1 MTKPI
6 DAIKHKALLDS
17 HLATQP
23 DLFDNPDTWATDP
36 RQAYAAWLESQ
47 SLRQSTKT
55 VYLAM
60 FSRFC
65 QWLSESGKSLFH
77 CEVADIARFLDTPNP
92 NTGRVPQPQTGRQRQ
107 QYVRQLERVFNHI
120 AFLGRN
126 VVNPGRQA
134 AIERIGAGED
144 KPTRVLTVVERETV
158 IAALASQLA
167 RLEADCAGPEMW
179 MAYRDIA
186 LVAVFLGAGLKVSS
200 IERLTLNCMDFE
212 DGRVELS
219 GPHYTHR
226 ARLLPFAIPP
236 LAAWLKVLAER
247 HGGTI
252 PEKHPIFEADR
263 SVGFGR
269 YAKAMV
275 MHPSSVHR
283 RTQRFLE
290 EAGITGE
297 RASAQTLRN
306 TYASLLIEA
315 GATDDELVDFLG
327 LKASISARRLRKAVA
342 TVMSAGEAGGRAEA
356 PRGRAGTTGLDAS

>member
-1 MTKPI
+1 MSDPQSE
-6 DAIKHKALLDS
+6 A
-17 HLATQP
+17 QP
-23 DLFDNPDTWATDP
+23 DLFDNPDTWAAAP
-36 RQAYAAWLESQ
+36 QQAYAAWLESQ
-47 SLRQSTKT
+47 SLRPSTKT

-65 QWLSESGKSLFH
+65 QWLGESGKSLFH
-77 CEVADIARFLDTPNP
+77 CEAADIARFLDTPNP

-120 AFLGRN
+120 AFLGRD
-126 VVNPGRQA
+126 VGNPGRQA
-134 AIERIGAGED
+134 AIQRIGAGED
-144 KPTRVLTVVERETV
+144 KPTRVLTLAEREAV

-167 RLEADCAGPEMW
+167 VLETGGAGSW
-179 MAYRDIA
+179 MAYRDLA
-186 LVAVFLGAGLKVSS
+186 LVAVLLGAGLKVSN
-200 IERLTLNCMDFE
+200 IECLTLNCMDLDE
-212 DGRVELS
+212 GRIDLS

-226 ARLLPFAIPP
+226 ARLLPFALAP
-236 LAAWLKVLAER
+236 LAAWLKVLSNR

-252 PEKHPIFEADR
+252 PDKHPIFEADR
-263 SVGFGR
+263 TVGFGR
-269 YAKAMV
+269 HAKTLV

-290 EAGITGE
+290 EAGVTGE

-327 LKASISARRLRKAVA
+327 LKASISAHRLRKAVA
-342 TVMSAGEAGGRAEA
+342 MVMSAGEAGG
-356 PRGRAGTTGLDAS
+356 DASA

>member
-1 MTKPI
+1 MTKPTN
-6 DAIKHKALLDS
+6 AIKQALF
-17 HLATQP
+17 TNTPQTPTP
-23 DLFDNPDTWATDP
+23 DLFDNPDSWATNP
-36 RQAYAAWLESQ
+36 RDAYAAWLESQ
-47 SLRQSTKT
+47 SLKQSTKT

-77 CEVADIARFLDTPNP
+77 CQAADIARFLDTPNP

-120 AFLGRN
+120 AFLGRD

-144 KPTRVLTVVERETV
+144 KPTRVLTVVEREAV

-167 RLEADCAGPEMW
+167 RLEADGAGVEMW
-179 MAYRDIA
+179 MTYRDLA
-186 LVAVFLGAGLKVSS
+186 LVAALLGAGLKVSN
-200 IERLTLNCMDFE
+200 IERLTLNCIDFE
-212 DGRVELS
+212 ERRVELS

-226 ARLLPFAIPP
+226 ARLLQFAIPP
-236 LAAWLKVLAER
+236 LAAWLKILADR

-252 PEKHPIFEADR
+252 PERHPIFEADR

-269 YAKAMV
+269 YAKALV
-275 MHPSSVHR
+275 MHPSSIHR

-290 EAGITGE
+290 EAGVTGE

-306 TYASLLIEA
+306 TYAGLLIEA

-342 TVMSAGEAGGRAEA
+342 MVMSAGETGGNA
-356 PRGRAGTTGLDAS
+356 PA

>member
-1 MTKPI
+1 MKKPTH
-6 DAIKHKALLDS
+6 AIKHELIVTTEPPSS
-17 HLATQP
+17 HP
-23 DLFDNPDTWATDP
+23 DLFDTPDSWANAP
-36 RQAYAAWLESQ
+36 REAYAAWLESQ
-47 SLRQSTKT
+47 SLRPSTKT

-65 QWLSESGKSLFH
+65 QWLNESGKSLFH
-77 CEVADIARFLDTPNP
+77 CEAADIARFLDTPNP

-120 AFLGRN
+120 AFLGRD
-126 VVNPGRQA
+126 VGNPGRQA
-134 AIERIGAGED
+134 AIARVGAGED
-144 KPTRVLTVVERETV
+144 KPTRVLTISERDAV
-158 IAALASQLA
+158 IAALAARLA
-167 RLEADCAGPEMW
+167 RLETDGSGAEDW
-179 MAYRDIA
+179 MEYRDLA
-186 LVAVFLGAGLKVSS
+186 LVAALLGAGLKVSNV
-200 IERLTLNCMDFE
+200 ERLTLNCMDLDE
-212 DGRVELS
+212 GRIELS

-226 ARLLPFAIPP
+226 ERLLPFALAP
-236 LAAWLKVLAER
+236 LAAWLKVLASR
-247 HGGTI
+247 HGGKI

-263 SVGFGR
+263 TVGFGR
-269 YAKAMV
+269 HAKTLV

-290 EAGITGE
+290 EAGVTGE

-342 TVMSAGEAGGRAEA
+342 MVMSAG
-356 PRGRAGTTGLDAS
+356 DADSDAAA